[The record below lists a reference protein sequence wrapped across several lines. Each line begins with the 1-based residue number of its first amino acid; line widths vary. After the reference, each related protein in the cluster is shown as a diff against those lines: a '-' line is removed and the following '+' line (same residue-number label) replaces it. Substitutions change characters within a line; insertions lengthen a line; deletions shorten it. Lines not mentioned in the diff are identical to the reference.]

1 LLAFI
6 FRPRYNE
13 KQETQH
19 IDTRKPNVHCICDFM
34 DYLMNLSNNAVKGFI
49 TTFKS
54 KRETMKKYIIIFFAL
69 VMTACTATVPKEVVE
84 LSYQMEKDL
93 VQLQSTYIA
102 LVKQHVALLKKQR
115 EDYLNN
121 EWAPKLIESW
131 ITDGQLIEMA
141 NGDVIYDEDSDE
153 FRAVTELNR
162 QQQLRGIVLW
172 ANVAVEEIEAKR
184 KELIKPLEESE
195 KKLIADI
202 NSSFSLIILGNQ
214 TISAHLNSIRE
225 VQDVQNELLKRA
237 EWDGLRSSV
246 SQKLSDLST
255 EANDGLKE
263 IRKLDKQASEQMEK
277 L

>member
-1 LLAFI
+1 
-6 FRPRYNE
+6 
-13 KQETQH
+13 
-19 IDTRKPNVHCICDFM
+19 
-34 DYLMNLSNNAVKGFI
+34 
-49 TTFKS
+49 
-54 KRETMKKYIIIFFAL
+54 MKKYIIIFFAL

-93 VQLQSTYIA
+93 VQLQSTYIV

-121 EWAPKLIESW
+121 EWAPRLIESW

-153 FRAVTELNR
+153 FRAVTDLNR

-184 KELIKPLEESE
+184 KELITPLEESE

-225 VQDVQNELLKRA
+225 VQNVQNELLKRA

>member
-1 LLAFI
+1 
-6 FRPRYNE
+6 
-13 KQETQH
+13 
-19 IDTRKPNVHCICDFM
+19 M
-34 DYLMNLSNNAVKGFI
+34 GYLMNLSNNAVKGFI

>member
-1 LLAFI
+1 MDLKLLADLRKKERMKQYIMVI
-6 FRPRYNE
+6 FAF
-13 KQETQH
+13 
-19 IDTRKPNVHCICDFM
+19 V
-34 DYLMNLSNNAVKGFI
+34 I
-49 TTFKS
+49 TG
-54 KRETMKKYIIIFFAL
+54 
-69 VMTACTATVPKEVVE
+69 CTAMVPKEVVE

-102 LVKQHVALLKKQR
+102 LVKQHVTLLKKQR

-121 EWAPKLIESW
+121 EWAPRLIESW
-131 ITDGQLIEMA
+131 IADGQLIEMA
-141 NGDVIYDEDSDE
+141 SGDVIYDEDRDE
-153 FRAVTELNR
+153 FIAVTDLNR

-184 KELIKPLEESE
+184 KELITPLEESE

-202 NSSFSLIILGNQ
+202 NSSFALIVLGNQ

-237 EWDGLRSSV
+237 EWDGLRNSV

-255 EANDGLKE
+255 EADNGLKE
-263 IRKLDKQASEQMEK
+263 IRKLDKKANEQMEK